1 VGRSTFQG
9 NPLSTPDVLGSMNK
23 LYAALV
29 AAAIAV
35 PGAVVLA
42 APASADQ
49 DVYYKNCDAVRAAGK
64 DPLYRG
70 DPGYRPALDRDND
83 GIACEPRGGSKKRDD
98 GDSKGDDSGSDD
110 KDSTTTRE
118 TTESTS
124 RSDSSSNRRSYGQIG
139 EDDVPAGGVATG
151 GG

>member
-1 VGRSTFQG
+1 
-9 NPLSTPDVLGSMNK
+9 MNK

-35 PGAVVLA
+35 PGAIVLA
-42 APASADQ
+42 APASAE
-49 DVYYKNCDAVRAAGK
+49 VYYKNCDAVRAAGK

-98 GDSKGDDSGSDD
+98 DNDDSKDDSGSND
-110 KDSTTTRE
+110 KDSTSSRE
-118 TTESTS
+118 TTKSTS
-124 RSDSSSNRRSYGQIG
+124 RSDSSSSRRSYSQVG
-139 EDDVPAGGVATG
+139 EDDVPVGGVATG